1 MPVKNVNGANL
12 FYEETGS
19 GEPLLFHHGYTGSH
33 HGWDGVIPIVAA
45 AGYRC
50 IAMDCR
56 GACDSE
62 HTTEGYSIAQY
73 ARDAV
78 GMADALG
85 LDRFTYIGHSMGGVI
100 GMQLALTAQSRLN
113 RLVLVAPAPADGVS
127 HAQAAVMHEIARDRR
142 ARGAK
147 DELLEERLL
156 LTARERPLDDM
167 IAEVDR
173 NLGVS
178 AGHFADS
185 WRELVDFRVGDRLRE
200 IAVPTLMMAGA
211 ADGLLEANL
220 KDFQRLPDATLHVF
234 SRVSHGL
241 PYEIPGEFA
250 AVLLDFLEHG
260 VVTARTLQAK
270 MRERAGVR

>member
-1 MPVKNVNGANL
+1 MPHKTINGASL
-12 FYEETGS
+12 YYEEHGS

-62 HTTEGYSIAQY
+62 HTADGYSTAQY
-73 ARDAV
+73 AQDAV
-78 GMADALG
+78 GMVDALG
-85 LDRFTYIGHSMGGVI
+85 IDKFTYIGHSMGGVV
-100 GMQLALTAQSRLN
+100 GYQLGLNAREPLN
-113 RLVLVAPAPADGVS
+113 RLVLDAPAPADGIVHPNS
-127 HAQAAVMHEIARDRR
+127 KVAHALSADRR
-142 ARGAK
+142 RRGAK

-156 LTARERPLDDM
+156 LTARPRPVEDM
-167 IAEVDR
+167 LAEIDR
-173 NLGVS
+173 NFGVS
-178 AGHFADS
+178 DGHYEDS
-185 WRELVDFRVGDRLRE
+185 WTDLEELRVGDRLGE
-200 IAVPTLMMAGA
+200 ITVPTLMMAGA

-220 KDFQRLPDATLHVF
+220 RDFARLPNATLHVF

-241 PYEIPGEFA
+241 PYEIPDEFA

-260 VVTARTLQAK
+260 VVTARSLLEKLGQPAP
-270 MRERAGVR
+270 VR

>member
-1 MPVKNVNGANL
+1 TPGA
-12 FYEETGS
+12 
-19 GEPLLFHHGYTGSH
+19 H

-62 HTTEGYSIAQY
+62 HTADGYSIAQY
-73 ARDAV
+73 AQDAL

-100 GMQLALTAQSRLN
+100 GMQLALTAQERLN
-113 RLVLVAPAPADGVS
+113 RLVLVAPAPADGVN
-127 HAQAAVMHEIARDRR
+127 AALAGTMHEIASDRR

-147 DELLEERLL
+147 DEILEERLL
-156 LTARERPLDDM
+156 LTARERPIEDM
-167 IAEVDR
+167 LAEVDR

-178 AGHFADS
+178 DGHFSDS
-185 WRELVDFRVGDRLRE
+185 WRELVDFRVGDRLGE
-200 IAVPTLMMAGA
+200 ITVPTLMMAGA

-220 KDFQRLPDATLHVF
+220 KDFQRLPNATLHVF

-241 PYEIPGEFA
+241 PYEIPEEFA
-250 AVLLDFLEHG
+250 AVLLDFLTHG
-260 VVTARTLQAK
+260 VVTARSLQAK
-270 MRERAGVR
+270 LREKAGVR